1 MKKFY
6 VTMAAFLL
14 VIITGITLAQ
24 DAPKKEAK
32 PDETPAKVELTVEQT
47 KTVKDNQARVETAN
61 LRAENLALKIQQAQ
75 EELKKLQDAA
85 QKEQQGFAAFFSR
98 TVGIPTDK
106 LTGYNIEEKD
116 GKIVLTKK

>member
-24 DAPKKEAK
+24 DAPKEAK